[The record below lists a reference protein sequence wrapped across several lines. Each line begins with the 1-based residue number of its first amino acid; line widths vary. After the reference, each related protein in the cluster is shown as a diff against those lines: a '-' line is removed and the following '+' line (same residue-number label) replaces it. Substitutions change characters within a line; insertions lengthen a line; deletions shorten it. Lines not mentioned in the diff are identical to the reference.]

1 MNTIIY
7 KKESYDIIGAAM
19 KVYNFLGHG
28 YLEGVYQEALEIEL
42 KRAGIPTE
50 REKELQIIYDGIV
63 LSQKFKTDFVCYDK
77 LIIELK
83 AVSALNDAHRSQLFN
98 YLHATKMRLG
108 LLINFCNPNGLE
120 WERKVL

>member
-63 LSQKFKTDFVCYDK
+63 LSQKFKTC
-77 LIIELK
+77 
-83 AVSALNDAHRSQLFN
+83 
-98 YLHATKMRLG
+98 
-108 LLINFCNPNGLE
+108 LLYTSPSP
-120 WERKVL
+120 RD

>member
-1 MNTIIY
+1 MVTLRVFT
-7 KKESYDIIGAAM
+7 KK
-19 KVYNFLGHG
+19 L
-28 YLEGVYQEALEIEL
+28 L
-42 KRAGIPTE
+42 KLSLSVLVFQQNARKNY
-50 REKELQIIYDGIV
+50 RLS

-77 LIIELK
+77 IIIELK
-83 AVSALNDAHRSQLFN
+83 AVSTLNDAHRSQLFN

>member
-1 MNTIIY
+1 MSLLYNN
-7 KKESYDIIGAAM
+7 ESYAIFGAAM
-19 KVYNFLGHG
+19 EVYNQLGYGFL
-28 YLEGVYQEALEIEL
+28 EAVYQEALEIEL

-77 LIIELK
+77 IIIELK

-98 YLHATKMRLG
+98 YLHATKMHLG

>member
-19 KVYNFLGHG
+19 KVYNILGHG

-77 LIIELK
+77 IIIELK
-83 AVSALNDAHRSQLFN
+83 AVSTLNDAHRSQLFN
-98 YLHATKMRLG
+98 YLHATKMHL
-108 LLINFCNPNGLE
+108 
-120 WERKVL
+120 

>member
-50 REKELQIIYDGIV
+50 RKNYRLSMMV
-63 LSQKFKTDFVCYDK
+63 LFYHRNSK
-77 LIIELK
+77 LISF
-83 AVSALNDAHRSQLFN
+83 AM
-98 YLHATKMRLG
+98 TK
-108 LLINFCNPNGLE
+108 
-120 WERKVL
+120 